1 VYILPPYLFAR
12 YIRDL
17 IIDSGVGCKIAD
29 QILNILAYADD
40 LVLLAPSWNAT
51 QSLVSIL
58 HAQATYIDMT
68 INIQKTVAMVFTPSR
83 RSMIVTHTF
92 PPLKIDDH
100 CIRYVEQFKYLGY
113 IVTDSLT
120 DDEDMNREIKNMFV
134 RTNILL
140 RKYKFCSVEVKTI
153 LFQSVCLCMYD
164 IELWKV
170 YYKGTLNRF
179 RLVIINV

>member
-1 VYILPPYLFAR
+1 MLFRVYFLSFMH
-12 YIRDL
+12 
-17 IIDSGVGCKIAD
+17 
-29 QILNILAYADD
+29 
-40 LVLLAPSWNAT
+40 T
-51 QSLVSIL
+51 
-58 HAQATYIDMT
+58 AQATYIDMT
-68 INIQKTVAMVFTPSR
+68 INIQKTVAMVFTPSI
-83 RSMIVTHTF
+83 RSMIVNHTF
-92 PPLKIDDH
+92 PSLKIGDH